1 MATLFL
7 AMIYSAFVSL
17 GLPDSMLGAA
27 WPEMVAGFA
36 VPVESAGT
44 AAMVTSLCTVISS
57 LFTNRLVARFGTGRT
72 TLFSVMLTAAA
83 LTGIALAPSF
93 LWLCVLAV
101 PLGLGAG
108 AVDAA
113 LNNFVALHYAARHM
127 SWLHC
132 CWGLGATLGP
142 VILSVFLGGHNGWRF
157 GYGAVAALQWCL
169 VLALA
174 ATLRLWGRYEPR
186 QPGEPGQA
194 RAGTQLSLISTAR
207 QTGVWAAMLSYFCY
221 CAVENTT
228 LLWGASYFVSAR
240 GFSTVAAAQA
250 ASVFVLGITAGRFLC
265 GFASARL
272 SSSALILGGGAL
284 AALGAAGMAL
294 LPASLGPAALC
305 VVGLG
310 FAPAYPCMMH
320 GRHQPADGGSLCGQ
334 CMHAATVRPGGG
346 AGGHVAAAG
355 VFAVRCCGLRRLHG
369 VFGPLGAHPPRG
381 AAVTAAVETG
391 QRAFGRVVLG
401 KQRGTASVVPQKISC
416 FTSRFPGRLFIYRGC
431 SGAPLYPA
439 QAPLGTGRSGWASTG
454 RMPLA

>member
-17 GLPDSMLGAA
+17 GLPDSLLGAA
-27 WPEMVAGFA
+27 WPEMVGGFA

-44 AAMVTSLCTVISS
+44 AAMITSLCTVISS
-57 LFTNRLVARFGTGRT
+57 LFTNRLLARLGTGRT
-72 TLFSVMLTAAA
+72 TLFSVAFTAAA
-83 LTGIALAPSF
+83 LTGIAFAPSF
-93 LWLCVLAV
+93 IWLCVLAV

-132 CWGLGATLGP
+132 FWGLGATLGP
-142 VILSVFLGGHNGWRF
+142 VILSVCLHRQGGWRF

-186 QPGEPGQA
+186 QASGGQTGA
-194 RAGTQLSLISTAR
+194 LPKSQLSLIATAR
-207 QTGVWAAMLSYFCY
+207 QPGVWAAMLSYFCY
-221 CAVENTT
+221 CSVENTT
-228 LLWGASYFVSAR
+228 LLWGASYFVTAR

-250 ASVFVLGITAGRFLC
+250 ASLFVLGITIGRFLC

-284 AALGAAGMAL
+284 AALGAAGMGL
-294 LPASLGPAALC
+294 LPAAVGPAARC
-305 VVGLG
+305 GVGLG

-320 GRHQPADGGSLCGQ
+320 ETPHR
-334 CMHAATVRPGGG
+334 
-346 AGGHVAAAG
+346 
-355 VFAVRCCGLRRLHG
+355 F
-369 VFGPLGAHPPRG
+369 G
-381 AAVTAAVETG
+381 AARSQGVISLQMASAYVGNVCMPPLFGLLAARVGIWLLPVCLVCGIAGYAACTAHLARWVRT
-391 QRAFGRVVLG
+391 R
-401 KQRGTASVVPQKISC
+401 
-416 FTSRFPGRLFIYRGC
+416 
-431 SGAPLYPA
+431 A
-439 QAPLGTGRSGWASTG
+439 QAPQ
-454 RMPLA
+454 

>member
-57 LFTNRLVARFGTGRT
+57 LFTNRLVARFGTGRN

-250 ASVFVLGITAGRFLC
+250 ASVFVLGITVGRFLC

-320 GRHQPADGGSLCGQ
+320 ETPRRFGATRSQGVISLQMAAAYVGNVCMPPLFGLLAAQVGMWLLPVFLLCGVAGY
-334 CMHAATVRPGGG
+334 AACTAYLARWVRTRPE
-346 AGGHVAAAG
+346 A
-355 VFAVRCCGLRRLHG
+355 
-369 VFGPLGAHPPRG
+369 
-381 AAVTAAVETG
+381 
-391 QRAFGRVVLG
+391 
-401 KQRGTASVVPQKISC
+401 PQ
-416 FTSRFPGRLFIYRGC
+416 
-431 SGAPLYPA
+431 
-439 QAPLGTGRSGWASTG
+439 
-454 RMPLA
+454 

>member
-7 AMIYSAFVSL
+7 AVIYSAFVSL

-250 ASVFVLGITAGRFLC
+250 ASVFVLGITAGR
-265 GFASARL
+265 
-272 SSSALILGGGAL
+272 
-284 AALGAAGMAL
+284 
-294 LPASLGPAALC
+294 
-305 VVGLG
+305 
-310 FAPAYPCMMH
+310 
-320 GRHQPADGGSLCGQ
+320 
-334 CMHAATVRPGGG
+334 
-346 AGGHVAAAG
+346 
-355 VFAVRCCGLRRLHG
+355 
-369 VFGPLGAHPPRG
+369 
-381 AAVTAAVETG
+381 
-391 QRAFGRVVLG
+391 
-401 KQRGTASVVPQKISC
+401 
-416 FTSRFPGRLFIYRGC
+416 
-431 SGAPLYPA
+431 
-439 QAPLGTGRSGWASTG
+439 
-454 RMPLA
+454 

>member
-174 ATLRLWGRYEPR
+174 ATLRLWGRCEPR

-207 QTGVWAAMLSYFCY
+207 QTGVWAAMLSYF
-221 CAVENTT
+221 
-228 LLWGASYFVSAR
+228 
-240 GFSTVAAAQA
+240 
-250 ASVFVLGITAGRFLC
+250 
-265 GFASARL
+265 
-272 SSSALILGGGAL
+272 
-284 AALGAAGMAL
+284 
-294 LPASLGPAALC
+294 
-305 VVGLG
+305 
-310 FAPAYPCMMH
+310 
-320 GRHQPADGGSLCGQ
+320 
-334 CMHAATVRPGGG
+334 
-346 AGGHVAAAG
+346 
-355 VFAVRCCGLRRLHG
+355 
-369 VFGPLGAHPPRG
+369 
-381 AAVTAAVETG
+381 
-391 QRAFGRVVLG
+391 
-401 KQRGTASVVPQKISC
+401 
-416 FTSRFPGRLFIYRGC
+416 
-431 SGAPLYPA
+431 
-439 QAPLGTGRSGWASTG
+439 
-454 RMPLA
+454 